1 MEPCLEKEMVH
12 HYECVDGRGW
22 GSLNVGRNWWWVGLL
37 GVYMHVCVCVCT
49 RLEGGFY
56 NSDGKIRFFFSC
68 GEEKEDGGQ
77 LRGSVMA
84 PHHILCMYRWKKM
97 KMFSQ

>member
-37 GVYMHVCVCVCT
+37 GVYMHVCVCVRVWRGDSIT
-49 RLEGGFY
+49 VM
-56 NSDGKIRFFFSC
+56 GKLDFFFHAVKRRRM
-68 GEEKEDGGQ
+68 E
-77 LRGSVMA
+77 GSYGV
-84 PHHILCMYRWKKM
+84 
-97 KMFSQ
+97 Q